1 MKQLTGVLWYN
12 MLSELNK
19 SGFSSDTLGTGG
31 DDFQSM
37 FLWNI
42 AQNDFGKYD
51 TALTDAVMRQE
62 GGAADAAPRRN
73 ADAGRGTRV
82 LPRRTCRRP
91 WRRPFRSATRPI
103 WPPDAAAETAAA
115 AVSAAP
121 ANTQPAGDLVT
132 QAKNFAKAIWP
143 QISAAAQALGVPP
156 VAVLAQTALETGW
169 GNAAP
174 GNNLFGIKAVD
185 GEPGTSRATH
195 EVVDGVMT
203 PQTASFRNYPS
214 TAASVSD
221 YVGQIQSGFQS
232 VRRPEHGERFRAGL
246 AAGGLCDGYEL
257 CRENRQHRAIAAH
270 DAGAAGDRRQP
281 GGGHRGAATPSA
293 QQHRRPRRL
302 TSSARQVG
310 YERNY
315 ECDQHRVER
324 AGIVRSRASASF
336 PTTSRTKSTPGYS
349 VETVN
354 ANTQTVLPGAAG
366 CRGAVAA
373 RSAAPPAAL
382 PRPCCATPTAPT
394 RRRATVLLAHRDL
407 QRADR

>member
-1 MKQLTGVLWYN
+1 MSVIPTSPHLAGTEPAKPSLSGTVKQLTGVLWYN

-62 GGAADAAPRRN
+62 GGAADATATAQTPTPGEVQGFAAPN
-73 ADAGRGTRV
+73 
-82 LPRRTCRRP
+82 LPTAVAQAIQISDP
-91 WRRPFRSATRPI
+91 ANMSTG
-103 WPPDAAAETAAA
+103 AAAETAAA

-121 ANTQPAGDLVT
+121 ENTQTAGDLVT

-143 QISAAAQALGVPP
+143 QVSAAAQALGVPP

-185 GEPGTSRATH
+185 GEPSTSRATH

-221 YVGQIQSGFQS
+221 YVGQIQAGFQGAVGQSTVSGFAQALQQAGYATDGSYAAKIVSIAQS
-232 VRRPEHGERFRAGL
+232 PL
-246 AAGGLCDGYEL
+246 M
-257 CRENRQHRAIAAH
+257 
-270 DAGAAGDRRQP
+270 
-281 GGGHRGAATPSA
+281 T
-293 QQHRRPRRL
+293 
-302 TSSARQVG
+302 QVLQTIG
-310 YERNY
+310 
-315 ECDQHRVER
+315 
-324 AGIVRSRASASF
+324 ASAS
-336 PTTSRTKSTPGYS
+336 PGRCNQPKHG
-349 VETVN
+349 V
-354 ANTQTVLPGAAG
+354 
-366 CRGAVAA
+366 
-373 RSAAPPAAL
+373 
-382 PRPCCATPTAPT
+382 
-394 RRRATVLLAHRDL
+394 
-407 QRADR
+407 RAD